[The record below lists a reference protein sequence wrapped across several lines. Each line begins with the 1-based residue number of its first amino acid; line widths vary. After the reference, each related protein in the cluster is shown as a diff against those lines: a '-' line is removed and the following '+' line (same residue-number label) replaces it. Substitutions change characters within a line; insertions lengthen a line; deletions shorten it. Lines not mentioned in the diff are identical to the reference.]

1 MQPEPHEIAH
11 VSDTAL
17 MTAACRAMET
27 ERPDGLI
34 RDPFAAQL
42 AGERGMA
49 IARALPGLETMCFG
63 IGIRSRFLDELLLD
77 TISAYGIENVLSVGA
92 GLDTRPWRLELPAT
106 LRWIEVDF
114 PDMLDYKDAIMAAE
128 VPKCHRERLSANVN
142 DASGRESVFAA
153 AGDGPT
159 LMITE
164 GLLMYLP
171 TATIEALAATASVT
185 HWMLDAASAEMS
197 RRVGMDQYEAIE
209 NVRAADHLDGVQ
221 ILDALHRRGWT
232 GLRRFRY
239 SRDFMQFAAER
250 VLNMFRNTP
259 PDRMPEPCR
268 PTTPVVS
275 TSSAG
280 KVGHA
285 SPLPADRS

>member
-42 AGERGMA
+42 AGARGMA
-49 IARALPGLETMCFG
+49 IARALTGLETMCFG

-77 TISAYGIENVLSVGA
+77 TIPAHGIATVLSVGA

-114 PDMLDYKDAIMAAE
+114 PDMLDYKDSIMAS
-128 VPKCHRERLSANVN
+128 VTPKCHRERLSADVN
-142 DASGRESVFAA
+142 EASGRESVFAA
-153 AGDGPT
+153 AGGGPT

-171 TATIEALAATASVT
+171 AATIEALAATTSVT

-197 RRVGMDQYEAIE
+197 RRVRMDQYQPIE
-209 NVRAADHLDGVQ
+209 NVRAADHLDGIE

-239 SRDFMQFAAER
+239 GSDFMQFAAER
-250 VLNMFRNTP
+250 VINMFRNIP
-259 PDRMPEPCR
+259 PDKMPAPL
-268 PTTPVVS
+268 
-275 TSSAG
+275 
-280 KVGHA
+280 
-285 SPLPADRS
+285 SPDDPSGVHLFGR

>member
-27 ERPDGLI
+27 ERIDGLI
-34 RDPFAAQL
+34 RDPFAAQW
-42 AGERGMA
+42 AGERGMV
-49 IARALPGLETMCFG
+49 IARALPGLELMCFG
-63 IGIRSRFLDELLLD
+63 VGIRSRFLDELVID
-77 TISAYGIENVLSVGA
+77 TISTHAIATVLSVGA
-92 GLDTRPWRLELPAT
+92 GLDTRPWRLDLPAT

-114 PDMLDYKDAIMAAE
+114 PGMLDYKDAIMASAA
-128 VPKCHRERLSANVN
+128 PKCRRERLSADVN

-171 TATIEALAATASVT
+171 AATIEALAATAST
-185 HWMLDAASAEMS
+185 SHWILDAASPEMS
-197 RRVGMDQYEAIE
+197 RRVRMDQYESIE

-221 ILDALHRRGWT
+221 ILDALDRHGWKS
-232 GLRRFRY
+232 LRSFRY
-239 SRDFMQFAAER
+239 GRDVMQFAAGR
-250 VLNMFRNTP
+250 VMAMFRNVP
-259 PDRMPEPCR
+259 PDQMPKPL
-268 PTTPVVS
+268 
-275 TSSAG
+275 
-280 KVGHA
+280 
-285 SPLPADRS
+285 SPDDPSGVHLLGR

>member
-1 MQPEPHEIAH
+1 MQPDTHEIAH

-17 MTAACRAMET
+17 MTAACRALET

-49 IARALPGLETMCFG
+49 IARALPALDSMCFG

-77 TISAYGIENVLSVGA
+77 TISVHGVATVLSVGA

-114 PDMLDYKDAIMAAE
+114 PDMLDYKDAIMAAAA
-128 VPKCHRERLSANVN
+128 PKCHRVRLSADVN
-142 DASGRESVFAA
+142 QGSGRESVFAA

-171 TATIEALAATASVT
+171 AATIEALAATAST
-185 HWMLDAASAEMS
+185 SHWILDAASPEMS
-197 RRVGMDQYEAIE
+197 RRVRMDQYESIE
-209 NVRAADHLDGVQ
+209 NVRATDHLDGLQ
-221 ILDALHRRGWT
+221 ILDALHRHGWT

-239 SRDFMQFAAER
+239 GSDVMQFAADR
-250 VLNMFRNTP
+250 VINMFRNLTP
-259 PDRMPEPCR
+259 DQMPKPLSPDDPSGVHLFRR
-268 PTTPVVS
+268 P
-275 TSSAG
+275 
-280 KVGHA
+280 
-285 SPLPADRS
+285 

>member
-1 MQPEPHEIAH
+1 MQRDTHEIAH

-49 IARALPGLETMCFG
+49 IARALPGLERMCFG

-77 TISAYGIENVLSVGA
+77 TIPTHGIATVLSVGA

-106 LRWIEVDF
+106 LRWIEIDF
-114 PDMLDYKDAIMAAE
+114 PDMLDYKDAIMAAA
-128 VPKCHRERLSANVN
+128 PRCHRERLSADVN
-142 DASGRESVFAA
+142 QASGRERVFAA
-153 AGDGPT
+153 ADDGPT

-171 TATIEALAATASVT
+171 AATIEALAATAST
-185 HWMLDAASAEMS
+185 SHWILDAASPEMS
-197 RRVGMDQYEAIE
+197 RRVRMDQYESIE
-209 NVRAADHLDGVQ
+209 NVRAADHLDGLQ
-221 ILDALHRRGWT
+221 ILDALHRHGWT

-239 SRDFMQFAAER
+239 GTDIMQFAAER
-250 VLNMFRNTP
+250 VINMFRNLTP
-259 PDRMPEPCR
+259 DQMPKPLSPDDPSGVHLFAR
-268 PTTPVVS
+268 
-275 TSSAG
+275 
-280 KVGHA
+280 
-285 SPLPADRS
+285 

>member
-1 MQPEPHEIAH
+1 
-11 VSDTAL
+11 

-42 AGERGMA
+42 AGARGMA

-77 TISAYGIENVLSVGA
+77 TVSAHGIATVLSVGA

-106 LRWIEVDF
+106 LGWIEVDF
-114 PDMLDYKDAIMAAE
+114 PEMLDYKDAIMAS
-128 VPKCHRERLSANVN
+128 VTPKCHRERLSADINE
-142 DASGRESVFAA
+142 ASGRESVFAA
-153 AGDGPT
+153 AGGGPT

-171 TATIEALAATASVT
+171 AATVEALAATTSVT

-197 RRVGMDQYEAIE
+197 RRVRMDQYESIE
-209 NVRAADHLDGVQ
+209 NVRAADHLDGMQ
-221 ILDALHRRGWT
+221 ILDALRRHGWT

-239 SRDFMQFAAER
+239 GSDFMQFAAER
-250 VLNMFRNTP
+250 VINMFRNIP
-259 PDRMPEPCR
+259 PDRMPEPL
-268 PTTPVVS
+268 
-275 TSSAG
+275 
-280 KVGHA
+280 
-285 SPLPADRS
+285 SPDDPSGVHLFGR

>member
-1 MQPEPHEIAH
+1 MQRDTHEIAH

-34 RDPFAAQL
+34 RDPFAALL

-49 IARALPGLETMCFG
+49 IARTLTGLELMCFG
-63 IGIRSRFLDELLLD
+63 IGIRSRFLDELVLD
-77 TISAYGIENVLSVGA
+77 TVSTRGIATVLSVGA
-92 GLDTRPWRLELPAT
+92 GLDTRPWRLDLPAT

-114 PDMLDYKDAIMAAE
+114 PDMLDYKDAIMAS
-128 VPKCHRERLSANVN
+128 VTPKCRRERLSADVN
-142 DASGRESVFAA
+142 DASGRESVFNA

-171 TATIEALAATASVT
+171 AATIEALAATASVT

-197 RRVGMDQYEAIE
+197 RRVRMDKYESIE
-209 NVRAADHLDGVQ
+209 NVRAADHLDGLQ
-221 ILDALHRRGWT
+221 ILDALDRHGWI
-232 GLRRFRY
+232 GLRRFSY
-239 SRDFMQFAAER
+239 ASDVMQFAAER
-250 VLNMFRNTP
+250 VMAMFRNVP
-259 PDRMPEPCR
+259 PDRMP
-268 PTTPVVS
+268 
-275 TSSAG
+275 
-280 KVGHA
+280 K
-285 SPLPADRS
+285 PLPCGDPSGVHLFGR

>member
-1 MQPEPHEIAH
+1 MQPDSHEIAH

-34 RDPFAAQL
+34 RDPFAARL

-77 TISAYGIENVLSVGA
+77 TISAYGIATVLSVGA

-106 LRWIEVDF
+106 LGWVEVDF

-128 VPKCHRERLSANVN
+128 VPKCHRERLSADVN

-171 TATIEALAATASVT
+171 AATIEALAATTSVT

-197 RRVGMDQYEAIE
+197 RRVRMDQYESIE

-221 ILDALHRRGWT
+221 ILDALQRRGWT
-232 GLRRFRY
+232 GLRSFRY

-250 VLNMFRNTP
+250 VINMFRNI
-259 PDRMPEPCR
+259 
-268 PTTPVVS
+268 
-275 TSSAG
+275 
-280 KVGHA
+280 
-285 SPLPADRS
+285 PADRRPEPLSPDDPSGVHLFGR

>member
-1 MQPEPHEIAH
+1 MASKP
-11 VSDTAL
+11 
-17 MTAACRAMET
+17 
-27 ERPDGLI
+27 ERPDGLV

-42 AGERGMA
+42 AGERGTA
-49 IARALPGLETMCFG
+49 IARALAGLERMCFG
-63 IGIRSRFLDELLLD
+63 IGIRSRFLDRLVLD
-77 TISAYGIENVLSVGA
+77 TISAHGTSTVLSIGA
-92 GLDTRPWRLELPAT
+92 GLDTRPWRLDLPAT

-114 PDMLDYKDAIMAAE
+114 PAMLDYKDAIMAAAT
-128 VPKCHRERLSANVN
+128 PKCQRERLSADVN

-197 RRVGMDQYEAIE
+197 RRVRMDQYESIE
-209 NVRAADHLDGVQ
+209 NVRAADHLDGIE
-221 ILDALHRRGWT
+221 ILDALHRLGWT

-239 SRDFMQFAAER
+239 GSDVMQFAAER
-250 VLNMFRNTP
+250 VINMFRNIP
-259 PDRMPEPCR
+259 PDRMPEPLSQDDPSGVHLFGR
-268 PTTPVVS
+268 
-275 TSSAG
+275 
-280 KVGHA
+280 
-285 SPLPADRS
+285 

>member
-34 RDPFAAQL
+34 RDPFAAPL

-49 IARALPGLETMCFG
+49 IARALPGLEKMCFG
-63 IGIRSRFLDELLLD
+63 VGIRSRFLDELLLD
-77 TISAYGIENVLSVGA
+77 TIAAYGIATVLSVGA

-114 PDMLDYKDAIMAAE
+114 PDMLNYKDAIMAAAA
-128 VPKCHRERLSANVN
+128 PRCHRERLSADVN

-153 AGDGPT
+153 AGDGRT

-171 TATIEALAATASVT
+171 AATIEALAATASVT

-197 RRVGMDQYEAIE
+197 RRVRMDQYESIE
-209 NVRAADHLDGVQ
+209 NVRAADHLDGIE
-221 ILDALHRRGWT
+221 ILDALHRHGWT

-239 SRDFMQFAAER
+239 GSDVMQFAAER
-250 VLNMFRNTP
+250 VINMFRNIP
-259 PDRMPEPCR
+259 PDRMP
-268 PTTPVVS
+268 
-275 TSSAG
+275 
-280 KVGHA
+280 K
-285 SPLPADRS
+285 PLSQDDPSGVHLFGR